1 MKEVLMNL
9 TATTLVKELA
19 GVVKGE
25 KVLILTDFL
34 TDSITKILASVT
46 FSLGAEPITMSIIP
60 RKGHGDSLPDA
71 VATAMKEVDVV
82 IAPTSYNIAHTE
94 ARYKA
99 QETGTRIL
107 VLPEAHENILLS
119 KGLHADFKKLKPQV
133 EQVADILTNGE
144 SVRITTAKGTDLR
157 LSIKEREG
165 RALTG
170 FANTKDISAAHCIE
184 ASIAPVEGS
193 AEGTLVVDGSI
204 PGVGLMDNSIIV
216 EFKQGKAVSISGGRE
231 ADLFKKVLE
240 ERNDEEGNIYLAG
253 EFGIGMNPECEL
265 ENSMLSDE
273 GVFGTI
279 HVALGT
285 NAYIGG
291 IIKAKGHYDMVVKD
305 ATVEIDGR
313 IILRNNELFLDK

>member
-1 MKEVLMNL
+1 MKEALMNPA
-9 TATTLVKELA
+9 ATTLVKVLA
-19 GVVKGE
+19 GVVEGE

-34 TDSITKILASVT
+34 TDGITKILASVT
-46 FSLGAEPITMSIIP
+46 FSLGAEPITMSMIP

-71 VATAMKEVDVV
+71 VAAAMKEVDVV
-82 IAPTSYNIAHTE
+82 IAPTSYNIAHTK

-99 QETGTRIL
+99 QEAGARIL
-107 VLPEAHENILLS
+107 VLPEAHDNILLS
-119 KGLHADFKKLKPQV
+119 KGLRADFKKLRPQV
-133 EQVADILTNGE
+133 ERVADILTRGE
-144 SVRITTAKGTDLR
+144 SVRITTSNGTDLR

-193 AEGTLVVDGSI
+193 AEGILVVDGSI
-204 PGVGLMDNSIIV
+204 PGVGLMDTSVIV

-291 IIKAKGHYDMVVKD
+291 VIKAKGHYDMVVKD
-305 ATVEIDGR
+305 ASVEIDGKT
-313 IILRNNELFLDK
+313 ILRNNELFL